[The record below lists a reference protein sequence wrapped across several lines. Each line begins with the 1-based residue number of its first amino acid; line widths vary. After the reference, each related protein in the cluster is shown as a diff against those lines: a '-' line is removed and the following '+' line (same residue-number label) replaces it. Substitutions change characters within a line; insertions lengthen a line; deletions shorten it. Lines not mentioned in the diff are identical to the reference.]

1 VDTLRIPPAIVERCR
16 RDLTSLLS
24 NIAEAEQ
31 GVVGA
36 SALSILSADGI
47 AQVAGSLPRTVSELL
62 RVDTM
67 TVHKMHKYGHLIMDL
82 LKNYW
87 IEVDGKRDTTQV
99 DNIYNIQR
107 ANNGTFTP
115 SCKSSVIEH
124 SRRSWV
130 VLVCCRNKNS
140 IGIED
145 RHRLSQR
152 LRVQKHEPK
161 AKVQWASSCTN
172 NLLCRQISAE
182 VWWQ

>member
-1 VDTLRIPPAIVERCR
+1 MLAHIAASRGATGDTTPTTQQQRLPARVNEAQAFVDTLRIPPAIVERCR

-67 TVHKMHKYGHLIMDL
+67 TVHKIHKYGHMIMDL

-87 IEVDGKRDTTQV
+87 AEVDGK
-99 DNIYNIQR
+99 
-107 ANNGTFTP
+107 
-115 SCKSSVIEH
+115 
-124 SRRSWV
+124 
-130 VLVCCRNKNS
+130 
-140 IGIED
+140 
-145 RHRLSQR
+145 
-152 LRVQKHEPK
+152 
-161 AKVQWASSCTN
+161 
-172 NLLCRQISAE
+172 
-182 VWWQ
+182 